1 VKNTNPDNNSGNSFP
16 PEPSMVDGKSAW
28 RRFLPVGVL
37 VFGLVVILAL
47 MWRYDIRL
55 DEKFWIRMAD
65 HHDIVEDW
73 TRQNFLIAVL
83 GFMVIYTLAVAFS
96 VPGAVFLTLAGGV
109 IFGWLGVL
117 IVVISA
123 TLGALL
129 VFLVARGAMADV
141 FQRSGSSFL
150 VKLQGGFDRSP
161 FFWLLALRL
170 MPVAPFWVVNI
181 IPAMLGMRVVPYVL
195 ATLIGIIPGSLVFV
209 YTGIGFSEV
218 LADGVVPNLS
228 VLSDNRIFGPIL
240 ALSLLAVIP
249 ALIRSLRPAKE
260 PGKELAKE
268 PAKEKENT

>member
-1 VKNTNPDNNSGNSFP
+1 MKNTTSKQSDHKPTP
-16 PEPSMVDGKSAW
+16 PSDPASGKSAW

-37 VFGLVVILAL
+37 IFGLVVILAL

-55 DEKFWIRMAD
+55 DERFWVRMAD
-65 HHDIVEDW
+65 HHDLVEDW
-73 TRQNFLIAVL
+73 VSRHVLIAIL

-117 IVVISA
+117 IVVVSA

-150 VKLQGGFDRSP
+150 EKLQGGFDRSP

-181 IPAMLGMRVVPYVL
+181 IPAILGMRVVPYLL
-195 ATLIGIIPGSLVFV
+195 ATFIGIIPGSLVFV
-209 YTGIGFSEV
+209 YTGIGFSDV
-218 LADGVVPNLS
+218 LADGVVPDLS
-228 VLSDNRIFGPIL
+228 VLSDKRIFGPIL
-240 ALSLLAVIP
+240 ALSILAVIP
-249 ALIRSLRPAKE
+249 ALVRSRQSAKQ
-260 PGKELAKE
+260 KE
-268 PAKEKENT
+268 TS

>member
-1 VKNTNPDNNSGNSFP
+1 VKRINPDNNSSSNSGGGLS
-16 PEPSMVDGKSAW
+16 PETDMAKGKSAW
-28 RRFLPVGVL
+28 QRFLPVGVL

-55 DEKFWIRMAD
+55 DERFWISMAD
-65 HHDIVEDW
+65 HHDLVEDW
-73 TRQNFLIAVL
+73 TRQNVVIAIL

-109 IFGWLGVL
+109 IFGWLGAVL
-117 IVVISA
+117 VVVSA

-150 VKLQGGFDRSP
+150 EKLQGGFDRSP

-195 ATLIGIIPGSLVFV
+195 ATFIGIIPGSLVFI

-218 LADGVVPNLS
+218 LADGVVPNAS

-249 ALIRSLRPAKE
+249 ALIRSRRPT
-260 PGKELAKE
+260 
-268 PAKEKENT
+268 KEKENT